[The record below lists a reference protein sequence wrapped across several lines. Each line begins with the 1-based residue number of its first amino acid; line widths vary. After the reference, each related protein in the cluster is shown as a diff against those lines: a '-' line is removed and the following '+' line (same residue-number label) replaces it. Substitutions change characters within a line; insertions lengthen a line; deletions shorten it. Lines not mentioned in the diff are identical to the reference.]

1 MTINL
6 CSNDGPVSNTVLDEF
21 QVDLNTYLSANYN
34 IVIAKVEGRGTGRR
48 GSRTLFANYK
58 KLGTGEI
65 DDQITVAK

>member
-1 MTINL
+1 MTIDVY
-6 CSNDGPVSNTVLDEF
+6 SNGGPVLNTVLDEF
-21 QVDLNTYLSANYN
+21 QIDLNMYLSVNHN
-34 IVIAKVEGRGTGRR
+34 IVIAKIDGRGTGQR